1 MSPNVI
7 PAKQPVKISQVH
19 PPPVIAGLD
28 PAIQSFEITRFPDP
42 RVKSVDDKGRAKRV
56 IQTTRALSGQ
66 ADRDRSSGEEC
77 PRPPTPILAP
87 TKVDRS

>member
-28 PAIQSFEITRFPDP
+28 PAIQSQGLNSVFFHRNFL
-42 RVKSVDDKGRAKRV
+42 KS
-56 IQTTRALSGQ
+56 I
-66 ADRDRSSGEEC
+66 E
-77 PRPPTPILAP
+77 
-87 TKVDRS
+87 